1 MASLPKGA
9 NIVTPPAPKFLPPGA
24 TVVGGYQPVNYS
36 DMSIQEQYG
45 PIEGPS
51 FAAEVGRGYMDV
63 QQGTQQLFRGDEYDQ
78 KVHQELALYES
89 INDNEGFSLGRTLG
103 QAAPFLVGGIA
114 SAAVKVPAVI
124 AQLPGWVKLA
134 VVGGTEGAMLATAE
148 GESGLFNAAAG
159 ATGGVLGGELIK
171 RAPQWGKSLLN
182 KLFPGMKKPAV
193 DKAVKESLKES
204 GLNWADLTQ
213 AVRATLAEDV
223 QRLVEG
229 GVELEKASME
239 VARKQ
244 ALEAQGMQPTRGT
257 VSRDRGVFSDEAN
270 LARTDAG
277 KPIAAIRDANQE
289 VAKQNAEAIGRQ
301 MTPERD
307 ITKFSAGE
315 DVKESVSMVADNY
328 KKVETIHYNKARNA
342 LGNDIPVGVDKLNEV
357 LNEELMVM
365 NPDEI
370 SGPIVKR
377 FQQYI
382 DGELDLTVDT
392 AEAEI
397 RHLNKIINSSTMDP
411 SRKRAATSLKHA
423 ILDGIDE
430 AAEVFQEEGGTAV
443 QDWAAARKLSSGIR
457 QKKNSAATRK
467 RPEILA
473 KLMDNDI
480 ASDEVINELHKAK
493 VDELESFMSYMLD
506 SEVAKMA
513 GAQKQVGKARR
524 ALYNDFIK
532 FSSGNSPEAPLSGA
546 KMKTWID
553 KFGPEK
559 MKVMWPNEAAEIIQ
573 LVEAV
578 GLETIPPPGNRINYS
593 NTGNALINLLHG
605 VGRLPGA
612 RIATEGAAMGLERID
627 ANVAGR
633 AAGRNVLSPPV
644 SQVSPNVLHPG
655 AAASGGAAAGLNQ
668 QQQNKKYRTG
678 GGY

>member
-1 MASLPKGA
+1 
-9 NIVTPPAPKFLPPGA
+9 
-24 TVVGGYQPVNYS
+24 
-36 DMSIQEQYG
+36 MSIQEQYG

-51 FAAEVGRGYMDV
+51 FAAEVGRGAMDIY
-63 QQGTQQLFRGDEYDQ
+63 QGTQQIFRGDEYDQ
-78 KVHQELALYES
+78 KVHQDLALYES
-89 INDNEGFSLGRTLG
+89 LNDNEGFSLGRTLG
-103 QAAPFLVGGIA
+103 QAAPLLVGGTL
-114 SAAVKVPAVI
+114 SAAAKVPAAI
-124 AQLPGWVKLA
+124 AQLPSWVKLA

-148 GESGLFNAAAG
+148 GERRLFNVAAG
-159 ATGGVLGGELIK
+159 AGGGVLGGELIK

-182 KLFPGMKKPAV
+182 KLFPGMNKPAV
-193 DKAVKESLKES
+193 DKAVKESLRES
-204 GLNWADLTQ
+204 GLNWEDLTQ
-213 AVRATLAEDV
+213 AIRGTLAEDV

-229 GVELEKASME
+229 GIELEQASME

-257 VSRDRGVFSDEAN
+257 VSRDRGIFSDEAN
-270 LARTDAG
+270 LAKTEAG
-277 KPIAAIRDANQE
+277 KPIAAIRDANQAI
-289 VAKQNAEAIGRQ
+289 AKQNAEAIGRR
-301 MTPERD
+301 MTPEEG
-307 ITKFSAGE
+307 ITQFSAGQ
-315 DVKESVSMVADNY
+315 DIKDSVSTVADNY
-328 KKVETIHYNKARNA
+328 KKVEKIHYNKARLA
-342 LGNDIPVGVDKLNEV
+342 LGNDIPVGVDRLNQV

-397 RHLNKIINSSTMDP
+397 RHLNKIIGSSSMDP

-443 QDWAAARKLSSGIR
+443 QDWAAARKFSSSVR

-467 RPEILA
+467 RPEVLA

-480 ASDEVINELHKAK
+480 ASDDVIDALHKAK
-493 VDELESFMSYMLD
+493 VDELKNFMSYMLD
-506 SEVAKMA
+506 SGVANMA

-532 FSSGNSPEAPLSGA
+532 YASGNSPEAPLSGA
-546 KMKTWID
+546 KMQAWID

-559 MKVMWPNEAAEIIQ
+559 MQVMWPNEAAEIIQ
-573 LVEAV
+573 LVKAV

-593 NTGNALINLLHG
+593 NTGNMLVNLLHG
-605 VGRLPGA
+605 LGRVPGA
-612 RIATEGAAMGLERID
+612 RIATEGAAMALESID
-627 ANVAGR
+627 ARVAGR
-633 AAGRNVLSPPV
+633 AASKNVLSPAV
-644 SQVSPNVLHPG
+644 SQVSPNVMRPG
-655 AAASGGAAAGLNQ
+655 VAAAGGAAAGLSQ